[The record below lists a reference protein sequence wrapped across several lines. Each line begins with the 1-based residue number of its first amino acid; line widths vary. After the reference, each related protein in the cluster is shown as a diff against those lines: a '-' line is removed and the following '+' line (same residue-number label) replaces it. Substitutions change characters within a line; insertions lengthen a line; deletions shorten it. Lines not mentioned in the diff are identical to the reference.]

1 MEYSKQ
7 LMSLVKDLEFR
18 LQRNL
23 DIVNSYKVP
32 KGVYDKVIRN
42 TTFMENEV
50 NKAISSKANELDIEN
65 TISKTYIPYA
75 DMLYDN
81 IRWYMNQPA

>member
-7 LMSLVKDLEFR
+7 LMSLIKDLEYK

-42 TTFMENEV
+42 TAFMETEV
-50 NKAISSKANELDIEN
+50 NKAFNSNAKESDIEN

-81 IRWYMNQPA
+81 IRWYMNRVA